1 MDQNMSR
8 NASELRLLAT
18 FPEKDVTH
26 HENASSDNGKKWK
39 DKKFLGRGWNGE
51 VSVQECI
58 DECVDNGNISKLR
71 AVKKLR
77 DTSYKNIVC
86 ELEAIATFRSN
97 R

>member
-1 MDQNMSR
+1 M
-8 NASELRLLAT
+8 
-18 FPEKDVTH
+18 
-26 HENASSDNGKKWK
+26 
-39 DKKFLGRGWNGE
+39 
-51 VSVQECI
+51 

-77 DTSYKNIVC
+77 DTSYKNIVR